1 MTDVGALLL
10 TFPDSAL
17 SEWASYLRKH
27 GVKNESELYKWVDR
41 WEFGYG
47 RPIDAQQAIDK
58 AIKLLNEAAD
68 DIEQAMTRL
77 EGPISDV
84 FGNPASIHSEEHPN
98 PLQKAMGAVRDAEV
112 LLTRGSLAYRKR
124 CQPAYGKRGQP
135 PTMRS
140 MAVRAYIIRKYNP
153 KIGWAELADLLFL
166 EKGKCPRKIRDE
178 DGTADCGVTRHLSD
192 SPCVRA
198 LRTRVLELKAVMKR
212 NGVPV

>member
-1 MTDVGALLL
+1 MMDEHERSLFLKVPDLALW
-10 TFPDSAL
+10 
-17 SEWASYLRKH
+17 EWDSYLRKH

-47 RPIDAQQAIDK
+47 RPIDKEQAIDK

-68 DIEQAMTRL
+68 DIDLASTRL
-77 EGPISDV
+77 KGAISDE

-98 PLQKAMGAVRDAEV
+98 PLQKALGAVCEAKV

-124 CQPAYGKRGQP
+124 CQPAYDKRGQP
-135 PTMRS
+135 PTMRP
-140 MAVRAYIIRKYNP
+140 MAVRAYIIQKYNP

-178 DGTADCGVTRHLSD
+178 DG
-192 SPCVRA
+192 
-198 LRTRVLELKAVMKR
+198 
-212 NGVPV
+212 